1 MRHILSRGL
10 LTVAAAGSVLAATG
24 GLASADSDASG
35 TAAGSP
41 GLLSGNSISAPVD
54 VPVNV
59 CGDSVNAVA
68 ALNPALGNSCANA
81 PATPTP
87 TPTPTPTTT
96 PPPAPVTAPPAT
108 PKPQADVPRM
118 AETGSG
124 GEQLGLAG
132 AAGAAL
138 LLGGAVLYR
147 RGVRPAQALAGR
159 RQDRPA
165 HARH

>member
-10 LTVAAAGSVLAATG
+10 LTVAAAGGVLAAAG
-24 GLASADSDASG
+24 GLASADSGAAG

-41 GLLSGNSISAPVD
+41 GLLSGNSLSVPVE

-59 CGDSVNAVA
+59 CGNSVDAAA
-68 ALNPALGNSCANA
+68 ALNPALGDSCANA
-81 PATPTP
+81 RPPAAPAPTPPPHAATPS
-87 TPTPTPTTT
+87 T
-96 PPPAPVTAPPAT
+96 PPPA

-118 AETGSG
+118 AETGTD
-124 GEQLGLAG
+124 GEQAALAG

-138 LLGGAVLYR
+138 LLGGAMLYR
-147 RGVRPAQALAGR
+147 RGGARPARAHAGHGR
-159 RQDRPA
+159 NRPA

>member
-68 ALNPALGNSCANA
+68 ALNPALGSSCADA
-81 PATPTP
+81 PA

-96 PPPAPVTAPPAT
+96 PPPAPATAPPAT
-108 PKPQADVPRM
+108 PQPQADVPRM

-124 GEQLGLAG
+124 GEQLGLAAG
-132 AAGAAL
+132 AGAAL

-159 RQDRPA
+159 RQARPA